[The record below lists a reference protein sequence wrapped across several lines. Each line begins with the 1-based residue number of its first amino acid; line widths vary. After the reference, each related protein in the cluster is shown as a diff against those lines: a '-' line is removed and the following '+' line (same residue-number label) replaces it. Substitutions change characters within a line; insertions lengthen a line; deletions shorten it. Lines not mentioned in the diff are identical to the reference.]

1 MQTDGTATPA
11 GFRQH
16 ASGLIVPAEVSRAR
30 EVWTWAEWRLLER
43 ATAFL
48 EGKGLRV
55 YFGCTEPGCRLLPI
69 ARVRGADGSIVF
81 RCEHKDRVVSKGL
94 K

>member
-1 MQTDGTATPA
+1 M
-11 GFRQH
+11 
-16 ASGLIVPAEVSRAR
+16 VPAELSRDR
-30 EVWTWAEWRLLER
+30 EVWTWDEWRLLER
-43 ATAFL
+43 ATKFL

-55 YFGCTEPGCRLLPI
+55 YFGCTEPACRFRPL

-81 RCEHKDRVVSKGL
+81 RCEHKDRVISKAV